1 MSFTQQRG
9 CGFRFIKIPFDTVD
23 SNQRTLGSFPQAV
36 NILQALDQGDQ
47 LFVFTWL
54 WIQLGDLIDRK
65 LQAINFLGEFTAR
78 FCTPL

>member
-1 MSFTQQRG
+1 MSFAQQSG
-9 CGFRFIKIPFDTVD
+9 GGFRFFKITFDTVD
-23 SNQRTLGSFPQAV
+23 SYQRTLGSFPQAV